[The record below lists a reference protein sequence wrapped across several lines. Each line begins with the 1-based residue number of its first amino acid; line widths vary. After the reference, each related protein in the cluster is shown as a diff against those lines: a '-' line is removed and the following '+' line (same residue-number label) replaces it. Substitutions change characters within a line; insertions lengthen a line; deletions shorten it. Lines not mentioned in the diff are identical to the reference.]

1 MASLREQLK
10 LASLYDLPT
19 MLKQMNALVTDGV
32 DDSYERGV
40 LLKALLRHCD
50 RSEMHAF
57 LGAVCVALGNRMG
70 PSELLQ
76 ESVPLLKAQELTLLQ
91 W

>member
-57 LGAVCVALGNRMG
+57 LGGGVRCTGQPHGAVGA
-70 PSELLQ
+70 
-76 ESVPLLKAQELTLLQ
+76 A
-91 W
+91 